1 MSFCEGSPCGPTWRA
16 PRRALGG
23 RVPFSA
29 QGSVFTRQLH
39 NLPVRTSVR
48 PAEHEVLEP

>member
-29 QGSVFTRQLH
+29 QGSVFIALASPCTE
-39 NLPVRTSVR
+39 R
-48 PAEHEVLEP
+48 PYRGVERAWRYV

>member
-1 MSFCEGSPCGPTWRA
+1 MATVNKASLRTEFD
-16 PRRALGG
+16 ALKARFESLCAAGKM
-23 RVPFSA
+23 
-29 QGSVFTRQLH
+29 TRQLH